1 MNINCPSLNGR
12 STVKYSIDVSG
23 SDTKI
28 SIRETTGAA
37 NTNGN
42 WVKLSDIKAI
52 LDREKSFSSTVLYPL
67 LTRNNAGF
75 IMAVLLNEG
84 VIEKEGK
91 RYKLTGTEIGI
102 PERKIPVPER
112 AA

>member
-1 MNINCPSLNGR
+1 MNISCLSLDER

-23 SDTKI
+23 LDTKI

-52 LDREKSFSSTVLYPL
+52 LDGQKSFSSTVLYTL

-84 VIEKEGK
+84 VIERCKK
-91 RYKLTGTEIGI
+91 RYRLTGTEIVI
-102 PERKIPVPER
+102 QERKIPVPKR